1 MNSNKNHTYIIAEI
15 GSNHDQRLNR
25 AMELI
30 SAAKVAGADAA
41 KFQLYRA
48 DSLVKRR
55 NAEAYREIY
64 EATEMP
70 VTWLPRLKEYCVYLE
85 IDFMCTAYDEWGV
98 GLVAPYVDLFK
109 VASFELTDNYLLTYI
124 QGWCGE
130 GPGRKRVV
138 LSTGMGNMAEVL
150 KAVQIIGFD
159 NLAYVLHCTSS
170 YPCQLEDANLKVIP
184 ELKEEL
190 WRACCTHTKHNYTL
204 HQIQVG
210 LSDHTTGILTP
221 AIAVGL
227 GARAIEKHLTDDK
240 TRKGPDH
247 HFAIEPHEFKQM
259 VDMVREAEILLGDGE
274 KRARDSEEEMMK
286 YRSYTS

>member
-1 MNSNKNHTYIIAEI
+1 VNNGTYIIAEI
-15 GSNHDQRLNR
+15 GSNHDQSLTR
-25 AMELI
+25 AMLLI

-48 DSLVKRR
+48 DSLVERR

-70 VTWLPRLKEYCVYLE
+70 VTWLPRLKEYCDYLK

-109 VASFELTDNYLLTYI
+109 VASFELTDHKLLLSLRDTSI
-124 QGWCGE
+124 ITG
-130 GPGRKRVV
+130 KKVV
-138 LSTGMGNMAEVL
+138 LSTGMGDMAEVL

-170 YPCQLEDANLKVIP
+170 YPCQLEDANLKAILTLKWELRRADCAHRDDGNDLYQIP
-184 ELKEEL
+184 
-190 WRACCTHTKHNYTL
+190 
-204 HQIQVG
+204 IG
-210 LSDHTTGILTP
+210 LSDHTTNILTP
-221 AIAVGL
+221 SIAVGL
-227 GARAIEKHLTDDK
+227 GARAIEKHFTDDK

-247 HFAIEPHEFKQM
+247 HFAIEPQEFKEM
-259 VDMVREAEILLGDGE
+259 VGMVREAEMLLGDGE
-274 KRARDSEEEMMK
+274 KRARDSEKEMME
-286 YRSYTS
+286 YRSYTKLN

>member
-1 MNSNKNHTYIIAEI
+1 MDSNKNHTYIIAEI
-15 GSNHDQRLNR
+15 GSNHDQSLTR

-48 DSLVKRR
+48 DSLVERR

-64 EATEMP
+64 AATEMP
-70 VTWLPRLKEYCVYLE
+70 VTWLPRLKEYCDYVR

-98 GLVAPYVDLFK
+98 GLVAPYVNLFK
-109 VASFELTDNYLLTYI
+109 VASFELTDHKLLLSLRDTSI
-124 QGWCGE
+124 ITG
-130 GPGRKRVV
+130 KKVV
-138 LSTGMGNMAEVL
+138 LSTGMGNMSEVL

-170 YPCQLEDANLKVIP
+170 YPCQLEDANLKAIP
-184 ELKEEL
+184 KLKWELRRL
-190 WRACCTHTKHNYTL
+190 QCMHGDNDNDLY
-204 HQIQVG
+204 QVPIG

-221 AIAVGL
+221 SIAVGL
-227 GARAIEKHLTDDK
+227 GATAIEKHLTDDK

-259 VDMVREAEILLGDGE
+259 VGMVREAETLLGDGE
-274 KRARDSEEEMMK
+274 KRARDSEEEMME
-286 YRSYTS
+286 YRSYTKL

>member
-1 MNSNKNHTYIIAEI
+1 MNPNHTYIIAEI
-15 GSNHDQRLNR
+15 GSNHDQSLTR

-30 SAAKVAGADAA
+30 SSAKSAGADAA

-48 DSLVKRR
+48 DSLVERR
-55 NAEAYREIY
+55 NAEAYREVY

-70 VTWLPRLKEYCVYLE
+70 VTWLPRLKEYCVYLK
-85 IDFMCTAYDEWGV
+85 IDFMCTTYDEWGV

-109 VASFELTDNYLLTYI
+109 VASFELTDHKLLLFLRDTSI
-124 QGWCGE
+124 IT
-130 GPGRKRVV
+130 RKQVV

-159 NLAYVLHCTSS
+159 NLAYVLHCTSA
-170 YPCQLEDANLKVIP
+170 YPCQLEDANLTAITILQK
-184 ELKEEL
+184 
-190 WRACCTHTKHNYTL
+190 AL
-204 HQIQVG
+204 HPLLNDYPWVPTYIG
-210 LSDHTTGILTP
+210 LSDHTTSILT
-221 AIAVGL
+221 ASIAVGL

-247 HFAIEPHEFKQM
+247 HFAVEPHEFKKM
-259 VDMVREAEILLGDGE
+259 VDMIREAEILLGDGE

-286 YRSYTS
+286 YRSYSEE

>member
-1 MNSNKNHTYIIAEI
+1 MDSNKNHTYIVAEI
-15 GSNHDQRLNR
+15 GSNHDQSLTR

-30 SAAKVAGADAA
+30 SAAKSAGADAA

-70 VTWLPRLKEYCVYLE
+70 VTWLPRLKEYCDYLK

-109 VASFELTDNYLLTYI
+109 VASFELTDHYLLAYI
-124 QGWCGE
+124 RGWCGE
-130 GPGRKRVV
+130 GPAKKRVV
-138 LSTGMGNMAEVL
+138 LSTGMGNVMDVRNA
-150 KAVQIIGFD
+150 IGMLGD
-159 NLAYVLHCTSS
+159 SNLAYLLHCTSS
-170 YPCQLEDANLKVIP
+170 YPCPMEDANLNAI
-184 ELKEEL
+184 LKLQEIAEDYANFNGDAYL
-190 WRACCTHTKHNYTL
+190 PCGY
-204 HQIQVG
+204 G
-210 LSDHTTGILTP
+210 LSDHTTSILTP
-221 AIAVGL
+221 SIAVGL
-227 GARAIEKHLTDDK
+227 GARAVEKHLTDDK

-286 YRSYTS
+286 YRSYTKE